1 MITYVNKD
9 NSRKYRILYDKAYET
24 LVEAKKNNHEALV
37 DLDDIVYIDS
47 LEQYFY
53 YLPYLIQLNQD
64 GDQYYATSGR
74 RYAILPL
81 DEEHF
86 EIDANS
92 RAITVPASFRK
103 NGIAVKGDQVAEIV
117 YFRIARYFDFMDLNN
132 KANRKFYITRI

>member
-9 NSRKYRILYDKAYET
+9 NSRKYRILYDKAYDA
-24 LVEAKKNNHEALV
+24 LVEAKNDKNHRYHEIVA
-37 DLDDIVYIDS
+37 DLDNIFYIDS

-53 YLPYLIQLNQD
+53 YLPYLMEFNQD
-64 GDQYYATSGR
+64 GEEQYYATSGR

-92 RAITVPASFRK
+92 RIITVPASFRK
-103 NGIAVKGDQVAEIV
+103 NGIAVKGD
-117 YFRIARYFDFMDLNN
+117 
-132 KANRKFYITRI
+132 